1 MATMTRYPP
10 DQDSLNLTQLR
21 GALTGT
27 RFAAHLQHFASVG
40 STNTLL
46 LEAAVN
52 GAAEGSVYVADEQT
66 AGRGRSDHAWH
77 SAAGEGLYL
86 SALAKPSLR
95 LRDAL
100 LLSLATGLAAWQAVN
115 EVAGLDVDLRWP
127 NDLLLD
133 GKKLGGILVETAV
146 EPGDDPQL
154 RYAVIGI
161 GINVHQRAFPPE
173 LAALATSLDLENDS
187 LTTYR
192 TPLAIA
198 LLRALDMELTSME
211 LTSMEL
217 THLESGPA
225 HAGSLLGR
233 FAEHSSWV
241 SGKRVHV
248 PEQQGYTG
256 TTAGLD
262 SRGFLL
268 VDADD
273 GTRRTVLSGGVRE
286 LL

>member
-1 MATMTRYPP
+1 MATLMLDP
-10 DQDSLNLTQLR
+10 LNLTPLR
-21 GALTGT
+21 SALTGT
-27 RFAAHLQHFASVG
+27 RFAAHLHHFPSVA

-46 LEAAVN
+46 LQAAAA
-52 GAAEGSVYVADEQT
+52 GAAEGTVYVADEQT
-66 AGRGRSDHAWH
+66 AGRGRGGHAWH

-86 SALAKPSLR
+86 SALVKPPLP

-115 EVAGLDVDLRWP
+115 EVTGLDVDLRWP
-127 NDLLLD
+127 NDLLLAD
-133 GKKLGGILVETAV
+133 RKLGGILVETAV
-146 EPGDDPQL
+146 DPGPDAQL

-161 GINVHQRAFPPE
+161 GINVHQQAFPPD
-173 LAALATSLDLENDS
+173 LTALATSLDLES
-187 LTTYR
+187 GGIPTYR

-198 LLRALDMELTSME
+198 LLRALDLELTQ
-211 LTSMEL
+211 
-217 THLESGPA
+217 LEA
-225 HAGSLLGR
+225 HSNSTDLLRSR
-233 FAEHSSWV
+233 FAGHSTWV
-241 SGKRVHV
+241 RGKRVHV

-268 VDADD
+268 VECDD

-286 LL
+286 LPA

>member
-1 MATMTRYPP
+1 MP
-10 DQDSLNLTQLR
+10 DPLNLTQLR
-21 GALTGT
+21 SALAGT
-27 RFAAHLQHFASVG
+27 RFASGLHHFTSVG

-46 LEAAVN
+46 LEAASD
-52 GAAEGSVYVADEQT
+52 GAPDGTVYIADEQT
-66 AGRGRSDHAWH
+66 AGRGRSDHSWH

-100 LLSLATGLAAWQAVN
+100 LLSLATGLAAWQAVW
-115 EVAGLDVDLRWP
+115 EIAALDVDLRWP
-127 NDLLLD
+127 NDLLLN

-146 EPGDDPQL
+146 DPGPDARL

-161 GINVHQRAFPPE
+161 GINLHQRAFPPE
-173 LAALATSLDLENDS
+173 LAALATSLDLENEGMIS
-187 LTTYR
+187 YR

-198 LLRALDMELTSME
+198 LLRALDLELTR
-211 LTSMEL
+211 
-217 THLESGPA
+217 LESDNHSPD
-225 HAGSLLGR
+225 SLLSR
-233 FAEHSSWV
+233 FAERSTWV
-241 SGKRVHV
+241 LGKRVHV

-268 VDADD
+268 VEADD

-286 LL
+286 LTV